1 MNHTYIAIDFY
12 NDRVSCKLGGVTYL
26 FSSAQ
31 AFVDLTGYPYAETV
45 RVASYEP
52 LRNIYVVEYAG
63 GVTAQGGDL
72 PEMLWLGA
80 NIVNIQ
86 ESAIKDQEL
95 NPRPI

>member
-12 NDRVSCKLGGVTYL
+12 NDRVSCKLGGVTYV

-31 AFVDLTGYPYAETV
+31 SFVDLTEFPFAATV

-63 GVTAQGGDL
+63 GVTTQGGDL

-86 ESAIKDQEL
+86 KAAIKDQEL
-95 NPRPI
+95 HPQPM